1 MLLFAAGAI
10 ATFPLFVPP
19 FFLPLYAQSAGMPG
33 SAGALLV
40 ALFNLSSAFSRI
52 ATGVLSDRV
61 TGPLNALVLSLAL
74 TALTLLALWP
84 QSTGLGALVA
94 FVLLNG
100 AGNGAFFSIMPTVT
114 GQLLGA
120 YRMGTAFGMIVTGWA
135 GGYLMGAPIAGY
147 LLAAYGGQDAGMKA
161 FRPAIFW
168 AGGMAAGAAG
178 IAAALRLMKST
189 DLRRK
194 M

>member
-1 MLLFAAGAI
+1 MLLFLTGAI

-19 FFLPLYAQSAGMPG
+19 FFLPLYAQSLGMSG

-40 ALFNLSSAFSRI
+40 CLFNFSSAFSRI
-52 ATGVLSDRV
+52 LTGVISDKL
-61 TGPLNALVLSLAL
+61 TGPLNALFLSLAL
-74 TALTLLALWP
+74 TAITLLAMWP
-84 QSTGLGALVA
+84 TSRGLGELIA

-100 AGNGAFFSIMPTVT
+100 AGNGGFFSIMPTVT
-114 GQLLGA
+114 GQLLGN
-120 YRMGTAFGMIVTGWA
+120 YRMGTAFGMIVTGWV

-147 LLAAYGGQDAGMKA
+147 LLAAYGGQDGGASA
-161 FRPAIFW
+161 FKPAIFW

-178 IAAALRLMKST
+178 IVATLRLMKST
-189 DLRRK
+189 DLARK